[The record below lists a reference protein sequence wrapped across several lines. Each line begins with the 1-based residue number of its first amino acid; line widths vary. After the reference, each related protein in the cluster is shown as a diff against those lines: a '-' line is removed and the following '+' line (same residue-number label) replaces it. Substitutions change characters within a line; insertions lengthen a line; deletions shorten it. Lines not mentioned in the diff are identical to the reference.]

1 MIEKPKY
8 TVITKIV
15 GIFMIFIGVIGLV
28 VLKDAEKVARSAFQ
42 AVYMSSILAGG
53 ICNLLDF
60 GKGFFSILA
69 CFFYIISALSS
80 VFIAFILLGGAIYFV
95 VWITAATFSLMRY
108 NSILKVKR
116 SKNSRNENFATQSC
130 TLASETNTLDYKL
143 TRPTSGPKNY
153 EIVIFRKSQLQSS
166 AKTYTV
172 FIDGTQA
179 GKLRNG
185 GTLSI
190 RTNVGTHRLDFKGYF
205 KMETS
210 FDFTIPELQKRTNIF
225 TRVSLKSGKIFAE
238 NIAAG
243 KQEHRQAE
251 KLDKPEIASPRPSTR
266 TPSLAYI
273 DRMEGHDFEQFTA
286 NLLRKLGYE
295 RVQVTP
301 GSGDQGV
308 DVIAV
313 KDGKKYAIQ
322 CKRYNQ
328 KLGNKPV
335 QEVHAGKTIYGC
347 NVAVVM
353 TNNYFT
359 DGGKEA
365 ARALGVELWDRDV
378 LRRMLVYA
386 EHMEGR
392 NAAE

>member
-1 MIEKPKY
+1 METKPKY
-8 TVITKIV
+8 TIVTKIV
-15 GIFMIFIGVIGLV
+15 GIFMIFIGIIGLV
-28 VLKDAEKVARSAFQ
+28 ALKDAERVARSAFQ
-42 AVYMSSILAGG
+42 SVYMASILAGG

-69 CFFYIISALSS
+69 CLFYVISALSS
-80 VFIAFILLGGAIYFV
+80 VFIAFILLGGAVYFV
-95 VWITAATFSLMRY
+95 CWITAISVSLMRY
-108 NSILKVKR
+108 NSITKSR
-116 SKNSRNENFATQSC
+116 KNIPTEKNMPCSPPQPAT
-130 TLASETNTLDYKL
+130 AA
-143 TRPTSGPKNY
+143 
-153 EIVIFRKSQLQSS
+153 SS
-166 AKTYTV
+166 A
-172 FIDGTQA
+172 
-179 GKLRNG
+179 
-185 GTLSI
+185 
-190 RTNVGTHRLDFKGYF
+190 
-205 KMETS
+205 
-210 FDFTIPELQKRTNIF
+210 
-225 TRVSLKSGKIFAE
+225 
-238 NIAAG
+238 
-243 KQEHRQAE
+243 
-251 KLDKPEIASPRPSTR
+251 PSSR

>member
-1 MIEKPKY
+1 MNILKR
-8 TVITKIV
+8 ITKGVLIWI
-15 GIFMIFIGVIGLV
+15 GTMLAMYLIF
-28 VLKDAEKVARSAFQ
+28 SP
-42 AVYMSSILAGG
+42 
-53 ICNLLDF
+53 
-60 GKGFFSILA
+60 
-69 CFFYIISALSS
+69 FYPTGTKMPLPIS
-80 VFIAFILLGGAIYFV
+80 FFILLFPIFCAIR
-95 VWITAATFSLMRY
+95 FSK
-108 NSILKVKR
+108 IKPKEKPGKDDKPPAVPQ
-116 SKNSRNENFATQSC
+116 SKPQAKYEPPIRQP
-130 TLASETNTLDYKL
+130 Y
-143 TRPTSGPKNY
+143 GPKNS
-153 EIVIFRKSQLQSS
+153 EVIIFRKSQLQSS

-172 FIDGTQA
+172 FIDGVQS

-190 RTNVGTHRLDFKGYF
+190 RTNVGTHRLEFKGYF

-210 FDFTIPELQKRTNIF
+210 FDFSIPESQKRTNIF
-225 TRVSLKSGKIFAE
+225 TRVSLKSGKIFVE

-266 TPSLAYI
+266 APSLAYI

-386 EHMEGR
+386 EHREGR

>member
-1 MIEKPKY
+1 MNILKRIAKGVLIWFVAMLAMFLIFSPLFPTGTKMPLPLSFFILIFPIFCAIRFSRIKQIEKPK
-8 TVITKIV
+8 
-15 GIFMIFIGVIGLV
+15 
-28 VLKDAEKVARSAFQ
+28 KDAKLPTTTSTTPQ
-42 AVYMSSILAGG
+42 
-53 ICNLLDF
+53 
-60 GKGFFSILA
+60 
-69 CFFYIISALSS
+69 
-80 VFIAFILLGGAIYFV
+80 
-95 VWITAATFSLMRY
+95 
-108 NSILKVKR
+108 VKFDPPI
-116 SKNSRNENFATQSC
+116 KQS
-130 TLASETNTLDYKL
+130 Y
-143 TRPTSGPKNY
+143 GPKNC

-172 FIDGTQA
+172 FIDGAQA

-185 GTLSI
+185 GSI
-190 RTNVGTHRLDFKGYF
+190 SIQTTAGAHRIDFKGYF

-210 FDFTIPELQKRTNIF
+210 FDFSIPEFQKRTNIF
-225 TRVSLKSGKIFAE
+225 TRVSLKSGKIFVE

-243 KQEHRQAE
+243 KQEHKQAE
-251 KLDKPEIASPRPSTR
+251 KLDKPKIASARPSSR
-266 TPSLAYI
+266 APSLAYI
-273 DRMEGHDFEQFTA
+273 DRMEGHAFEQFTA

-386 EHMEGR
+386 EHGEGR

>member
-1 MIEKPKY
+1 ME
-8 TVITKIV
+8 
-15 GIFMIFIGVIGLV
+15 
-28 VLKDAEKVARSAFQ
+28 
-42 AVYMSSILAGG
+42 
-53 ICNLLDF
+53 
-60 GKGFFSILA
+60 
-69 CFFYIISALSS
+69 
-80 VFIAFILLGGAIYFV
+80 
-95 VWITAATFSLMRY
+95 
-108 NSILKVKR
+108 
-116 SKNSRNENFATQSC
+116 
-130 TLASETNTLDYKL
+130 
-143 TRPTSGPKNY
+143 
-153 EIVIFRKSQLQSS
+153 
-166 AKTYTV
+166 
-172 FIDGTQA
+172 
-179 GKLRNG
+179 
-185 GTLSI
+185 
-190 RTNVGTHRLDFKGYF
+190 FKGYF
-205 KMETS
+205 KVETS

-225 TRVSLKSGKIFAE
+225 TKISLKTGKIFVE
-238 NIAAG
+238 NIAASNQTQGQTVTSG
-243 KQEHRQAE
+243 KPQSA
-251 KLDKPEIASPRPSTR
+251 PARPSAH

-365 ARALGVELWDRDV
+365 ARALGVELWDRDT

-386 EHMEGR
+386 EHREGK
-392 NAAE
+392 

>member
-1 MIEKPKY
+1 MNILKRVIKAVLIWFVATLAMFLIFSPLFPTDTKMPLPISFFILIFPIFCAIRFSRIKQTEKPPK
-8 TVITKIV
+8 
-15 GIFMIFIGVIGLV
+15 
-28 VLKDAEKVARSAFQ
+28 SAKLPTTAPTTPQVKFDP
-42 AVYMSSILAGG
+42 SI
-53 ICNLLDF
+53 
-60 GKGFFSILA
+60 K
-69 CFFYIISALSS
+69 
-80 VFIAFILLGGAIYFV
+80 
-95 VWITAATFSLMRY
+95 
-108 NSILKVKR
+108 
-116 SKNSRNENFATQSC
+116 QS
-130 TLASETNTLDYKL
+130 Y
-143 TRPTSGPKNY
+143 GPKNY

-166 AKTYTV
+166 AKTYTI
-172 FIDGTQA
+172 FIDGAQT

-190 RTNVGTHRLDFKGYF
+190 RTNVGTHRLEFKGYF

-210 FDFTIPELQKRTNIF
+210 FDFSIPESQKRTNIF
-225 TRVSLKSGKIFAE
+225 TRVSLKSGKIFVE

-266 TPSLAYI
+266 APSLAYI
-273 DRMEGHDFEQFTA
+273 DHMEGHDFEQFTA

-378 LRRMLVYA
+378 LSAMLKASARR
-386 EHMEGR
+386 GGTQIS
-392 NAAE
+392 